1 MLVTYT
7 GEPGILD
14 IDAMALAVSID
25 SNKEFEP
32 VLEMIQPAVLADIVD
47 KGQVPNKFKPGSTQ
61 HKCYFVW
68 LVQEEDE
75 NGRNKRVFESFTVS
89 LNEKATL
96 RKRLKEL
103 GYKDFEPGVPFD
115 LETLIGTQRT
125 LVLAAED
132 GTDGRTFIKVTAT
145 MAMKK
150 GQVAVE
156 IPKDFVRKQD
166 QE

>member
-1 MLVTYT
+1 
-7 GEPGILD
+7 
-14 IDAMALAVSID
+14 MALSVSID

-32 VLEMIQPAVLADIVD
+32 VTEMIQPAVLADIVD
-47 KGQVPNKFKPGSTQ
+47 KGQVPNKFKPGTTQ

-75 NGRNKRVFESFTVS
+75 AGRNKRVFESFTVS

-115 LETLIGTQRT
+115 LEKLIGTHRQ
-125 LVLAAED
+125 LILSSED
-132 GTDGRTFIKVTAT
+132 GENGKTFIKIIAT
-145 MAMKK
+145 SALKK
-150 GQVAVE
+150 GQTPVE
-156 IPKDFVRKQD
+156 IPSDFVRKQD
-166 QE
+166 QA